1 MKRWHVLATV
11 AAATALCAPALV
23 AQADPGSKPNGP
35 YLIDQQTVKLNSLR
49 SYEQL
54 VGGLETIVA
63 RSGGAATLA
72 WGPYESNLGRGIP
85 VVEIGHG
92 PTAVMIIA
100 QQHGNEMETSDSVVA
115 LVRNLAGSSAQAREL
130 REKLTMVFVP
140 RVNVDGFDGK
150 TADGTPIVDER
161 GFTVPW
167 RQNYDPRFTSSP
179 FPSFYTNGRGYDINR
194 YHAFRPECPVD
205 NPNWPNITTGV
216 TSCETVDWQ
225 PGDDYDFRLGNPVPE
240 AKTVRAL
247 FDRYQ
252 PAVTLD
258 FHHQGTLRDA
268 DGRMVTGSTLW
279 PTAVATADRLEA
291 VDAGARER
299 FDRGQLLARKVV
311 SVLVD
316 STDSYGYANISRYP
330 GGTEPGISRNA
341 YGLLGSGSVLLEL
354 RGGIGQKSNGYIQ
367 KIGYQVG
374 MSVLA
379 ELAVD
384 PDLGHV
390 STATADGLVLG
401 QGVPNEEESAE
412 GTNE

>member
-1 MKRWHVLATV
+1 MKRWHVLGIAV
-11 AAATALCAPALV
+11 AAAALCAPALV
-23 AQADPGSKPNGP
+23 AQADPGSTPNGP
-35 YLIDQQTVKLNSLR
+35 YVIDEQTVRLNSLR
-49 SYEQL
+49 SYEEL
-54 VGGLETIVA
+54 VSGLEGIVA
-63 RSGGAATLA
+63 RSGGAATLG

-85 VVEIGHG
+85 YVEIGDG

-115 LVRNLAGSSAQAREL
+115 LIRHLAGSSAQAKEL
-130 REKLTMVFVP
+130 RDKLTMVLVP
-140 RVNVDGFDGK
+140 RVNVDGFDGE
-150 TADGTPIVDER
+150 TADGTPIIDER

-167 RQNYDPRFTSSP
+167 RQNYDPRFTSAP
-179 FPSFYTNGRGYDINR
+179 FPAFYLTGRGYDINR

-216 TSCETVDWQ
+216 TSCENVDWQ
-225 PGDDYDFRLGNPVPE
+225 PGDDYDYRLGNPVPE

-247 FDRYQ
+247 FDRYE
-252 PAVTLD
+252 PVVAMD

-279 PTAVATADRLEA
+279 PTAAATADRLEA
-291 VDAGARER
+291 AFPDSGARER
-299 FDRGQLLARKVV
+299 FDRGQLMARKVV

-316 STDSYGYANISRYP
+316 STERYGYTNISRYP

-354 RGGIGQKSNGYIQ
+354 RGGVGQKSNGYIQ

-384 PDLGHV
+384 AELDHV
-390 STATADGLVLG
+390 PTTTADDLEFG
-401 QGVPNEEESAE
+401 QGIPGDEEGEHE
-412 GTNE
+412 